1 MGHAVIERL
10 PERVRTPAV
19 ARAATSPSAVL
30 LAGAGM
36 SAAILGGLPV
46 AAAALVG
53 GAAWALRVALA
64 VPRGTKGERINP
76 SALRQPWRNFVRDAL
91 RARAQFADTARQARA
106 GPLRDR
112 LGELGSRLDT
122 VLQECWRIARHG
134 HMLDSALRHLD
145 VDAIERE
152 LDDIRAE
159 RRAAGGEARRAL
171 ERAEEAVQAQL
182 ASAQRIGRISA
193 DARNR
198 LRLLNAQ
205 LDEAVARALEL
216 SLHTGDSADLRP
228 LSADV
233 ETLVGELESLRQALE
248 ETTAAGMATTGLDAG
263 EAGGRL
269 RRTRG

>member
-1 MGHAVIERL
+1 MERL
-10 PERVRTPAV
+10 PDRVRTPAV

-36 SAAILGGLPV
+36 AAGILAGLPV
-46 AAAALVG
+46 AAAAVAG

-64 VPRGTKGERINP
+64 VPRREKGARVDP
-76 SALRQPWRNFVRDAL
+76 YALRPPWRHFVKDAL
-91 RARAQFADTARQARA
+91 RARARFADTARQARP

-112 LGELGSRLDT
+112 LEELGGRIDT
-122 VLQECWRIARHG
+122 VVEECWRIARQG
-134 HMLDSALRHLD
+134 HALDSALRHLD
-145 VDAIERE
+145 VDAIQRE
-152 LDDIRAE
+152 LDDLRAE
-159 RRAAGGEARRAL
+159 MGATGGQGRREL

-182 ASAQRIGRISA
+182 ASARRIA
-193 DARNR
+193 TVATEARTR

-216 SLHTGDSADLRP
+216 SLQTADSADLRP

-248 ETTAAGMATTGLDAG
+248 ETSAA
-263 EAGGRL
+263 
-269 RRTRG
+269 